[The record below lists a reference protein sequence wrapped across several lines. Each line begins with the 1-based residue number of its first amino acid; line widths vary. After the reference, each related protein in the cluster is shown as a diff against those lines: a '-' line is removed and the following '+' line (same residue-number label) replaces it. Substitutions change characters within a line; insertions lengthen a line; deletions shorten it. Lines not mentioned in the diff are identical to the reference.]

1 MVPESKLRLHCIW
14 SATEA
19 SREFK
24 RVVTDA
30 VKIWQRRRWPW
41 RQVNKIIIKSK
52 NSHLL
57 MEMESKQEF
66 SKNRVSLLCHKEVH
80 NTKWKCEQKTG
91 WEHAD
96 LAELGK
102 SHQHSGSVRRGLC
115 SAHSLG
121 CGINVRQRCLLW
133 QPGSNSSA
141 IFCLKRVAGKGKA
154 LTIGN
159 RKSESKMTEMI

>member
-30 VKIWQRRRWPW
+30 VKKWQRRWPW
-41 RQVNKIIIKSK
+41 RQVNEIIIKSK

-57 MEMESKQEF
+57 MKMESKQQF
-66 SKNRVSLLCHKEVH
+66 SKNRNNSLLCHKEAH
-80 NTKWKCEQKTG
+80 NTKWKCKQKTG
-91 WEHAD
+91 REHDD
-96 LAELGK
+96 LAELSK
-102 SHQHSGSVRRGLC
+102 SHQHSGSVRRGLS
-115 SAHSLG
+115 SAHSLC
-121 CGINVRQRCLLW
+121 CGINVRQRRLLW
-133 QPGSNSSA
+133 QPGSDSSS

-154 LTIGN
+154 ITIEN